1 MYTRESE
8 SENGKETYQERRT
21 KNNLREVSLL
31 YDIFYTYNSF
41 KKLNRERG
49 LKI

>member
-31 YDIFYTYNSF
+31 YDIFNPYNSF
-41 KKLNRERG
+41 KNLRERQG
-49 LKI
+49 